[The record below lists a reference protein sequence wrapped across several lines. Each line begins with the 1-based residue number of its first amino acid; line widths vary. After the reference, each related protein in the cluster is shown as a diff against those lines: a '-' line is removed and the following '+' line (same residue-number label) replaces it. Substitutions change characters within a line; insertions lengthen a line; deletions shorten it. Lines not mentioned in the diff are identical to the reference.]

1 MYAFTKP
8 ADFEFSREKV
18 LRLAEQQVRGLT
30 SLEGQLS
37 SAGTSDLFTHVI
49 TRVFSSQR
57 RKQVTRG
64 ALCGNNRYFLSIM
77 CP

>member
-18 LRLAEQQVRGLT
+18 LRLAEQQVHGVT

-37 SAGTSDLFTHVI
+37 SAWTSDARYY
-49 TRVFSSQR
+49 TRPFIAAAYGSYARVR
-57 RKQVTRG
+57 AG
-64 ALCGNNRYFLSIM
+64 
-77 CP
+77 PP